1 MITSN
6 IVYQGNLRV
15 KNTHVKSGN
24 TFLTDAPTDNN
35 GKGEA
40 FSPTDTV
47 ATALASCMMT
57 IMGILAERE
66 DINLVNTEANIT
78 KTMAS
83 NPRRISKIEVQFTFP
98 KNYGDKT
105 KKKLEDA
112 ALTCPVLHSLHPDID
127 KDIQFIYPS

>member
-15 KNTHVKSGN
+15 KNTHLKSGN
-24 TFLTDAPTDNN
+24 TFLTDAPTDNK

-66 DINLVNTEANIT
+66 EINLVNTEANIT
-78 KTMAS
+78 Q
-83 NPRRISKIEVQFTFP
+83 NHGF
-98 KNYGDKT
+98 
-105 KKKLEDA
+105 
-112 ALTCPVLHSLHPDID
+112 
-127 KDIQFIYPS
+127 